1 MLNNNIFFQLL
12 ENVPADELG
21 KNWELFQIIAI
32 FLGIIPWIILI
43 VYLVFFRRYRIRY
56 FVDNQLVHVC
66 YYKKKAIILDYSY
79 QNLNKW
85 YIDED
90 CTIVFEDE
98 VMPNKNIKLF
108 TKIIY
113 RKVFL
118 CIGIKIIHRS
128 LLHYCRGYFCFLLFG
143 LLARELID
151 IIVKMLGI
159 ILIIIG
165 GFSLFIYNHTKKV
178 GTFVNMTFL
187 YDGIFKIL
195 FGLAILFI
203 PIGLISFI
211 LGIVFLIYTVIIA
224 IMEKN
229 LLDLFGKS
237 LYKLMIAFML
247 IFCGIENI
255 GIWILRVIDIV
266 IILYGFILL
275 IVC

>member
-1 MLNNNIFFQLL
+1 MHNYKKSFIG
-12 ENVPADELG
+12 AYY
-21 KNWELFQIIAI
+21 IIVGAI
-32 FLGIIPWIILI
+32 FAFI
-43 VYLVFFRRYRIRY
+43 V
-56 FVDNQLVHVC
+56 
-66 YYKKKAIILDYSY
+66 
-79 QNLNKW
+79 W
-85 YIDED
+85 
-90 CTIVFEDE
+90 
-98 VMPNKNIKLF
+98 P
-108 TKIIY
+108 
-113 RKVFL
+113 
-118 CIGIKIIHRS
+118 
-128 LLHYCRGYFCFLLFG
+128 FG
-143 LLARELID
+143 KELID

-195 FGLAILFI
+195 FVLLFY
-203 PIGLISFI
+203 L
-211 LGIVFLIYTVIIA
+211 FLLVNIIYFMNCFFNYTVIIA

-275 IVC
+275 IVASKENSKMDGTSKDDKLIDVEFEESKDEE

>member
-1 MLNNNIFFQLL
+1 MHNYKKSFIG
-12 ENVPADELG
+12 AYY
-21 KNWELFQIIAI
+21 IIVGAI
-32 FLGIIPWIILI
+32 FAFI
-43 VYLVFFRRYRIRY
+43 V
-56 FVDNQLVHVC
+56 
-66 YYKKKAIILDYSY
+66 
-79 QNLNKW
+79 W
-85 YIDED
+85 
-90 CTIVFEDE
+90 
-98 VMPNKNIKLF
+98 P
-108 TKIIY
+108 
-113 RKVFL
+113 
-118 CIGIKIIHRS
+118 
-128 LLHYCRGYFCFLLFG
+128 FG
-143 LLARELID
+143 KELID

-275 IVC
+275 IVASKENSKMDGTSKDDKLIDVEFEESKDEE